1 LKENKEIK
9 ALLQLMDDPD
19 EDVYHTVSNKIIS
32 FGKEII
38 PNLEGLWEHSINE
51 NLQERIKQLI
61 HQLHFK
67 DLTTAFEQWHAAK
80 GSLLDGAMLVS
91 KYQYPDLER
100 VDVDKELEKLRRN
113 TWLELNNYLTA
124 LEEVNV
130 FNSILFSYYKQK
142 GVEISYSQPEDF
154 FLNKAI
160 QSKKGNAIS
169 NGILYLILCEMLDI
183 PVKAVNVPR
192 QFLLAYVDIQQG
204 IIHPNAH
211 NSEKLKFFIDP
222 MSGQIYSHKDV
233 ENYFK
238 RIAVPP
244 TTSYFKELSN
254 TSVIK
259 FLLEEV
265 AKCFNDDANRYKM
278 QELLTLAKLLEE

>member
-1 LKENKEIK
+1 
-9 ALLQLMDDPD
+9 
-19 EDVYHTVSNKIIS
+19 
-32 FGKEII
+32 
-38 PNLEGLWEHSINE
+38 
-51 NLQERIKQLI
+51 
-61 HQLHFK
+61 
-67 DLTTAFEQWHAAK
+67 
-80 GSLLDGAMLVS
+80 LDGAMLVS